1 MALAFI
7 PTPFPSSLHAQAR
20 ARKSADPMR
29 LLRAAFERSL
39 HVAALLMGLGMVGAV
54 LAQSSVRADYLRI
67 SNDFATVEAVL
78 HAPDQHDKALALLYT
93 HPFAASSLSGFFC
106 SQLPRLGWP
115 VLCMNNRFSNNQQFN
130 TIWEPIALDVAAGV
144 AELRRRGYQRIVL
157 IGYSA
162 GGPTVAYYQ
171 ALAEQG
177 NTLFSQGKALSGFK
191 GFLDRS
197 GAERRVP
204 AADGLLLLN
213 PSSGI
218 GASGMFRLDPS
229 VTDEVTGARDPALDM
244 YAPANGY
251 DPASGTARYSAEF
264 LQRYRAGQCAR
275 MNRLIEQTQARL
287 RLARDGTGR
296 FVGDDIAVTVGLRAN
311 PAYTDLSLAAST
323 RAPQRLLP
331 DDTVAIVANDRPL
344 ARMAQR
350 NRGVDEAART
360 DLSFISYRAVRCTH
374 FDADAVSASAHG
386 LDTASS
392 NNITYANL
400 ARARV
405 PLLIIQGTADDTIAH
420 LTIAELLY
428 NESSAAD
435 RSLWYVR
442 GMTHGITAAR
452 PEHGDVPGITAQ
464 AIHRWLIER
473 RAGLS
478 TTSPAGTTGTGPR

>member
-1 MALAFI
+1 
-7 PTPFPSSLHAQAR
+7 
-20 ARKSADPMR
+20 
-29 LLRAAFERSL
+29 
-39 HVAALLMGLGMVGAV
+39 
-54 LAQSSVRADYLRI
+54 
-67 SNDFATVEAVL
+67 
-78 HAPDQHDKALALLYT
+78 
-93 HPFAASSLSGFFC
+93 
-106 SQLPRLGWP
+106 
-115 VLCMNNRFSNNQQFN
+115 
-130 TIWEPIALDVAAGV
+130 
-144 AELRRRGYQRIVL
+144 
-157 IGYSA
+157 
-162 GGPTVAYYQ
+162 
-171 ALAEQG
+171 
-177 NTLFSQGKALSGFK
+177 
-191 GFLDRS
+191 
-197 GAERRVP
+197 
-204 AADGLLLLN
+204 
-213 PSSGI
+213 
-218 GASGMFRLDPS
+218 
-229 VTDEVTGARDPALDM
+229 
-244 YAPANGY
+244 
-251 DPASGTARYSAEF
+251 
-264 LQRYRAGQCAR
+264 
-275 MNRLIEQTQARL
+275 
-287 RLARDGTGR
+287 
-296 FVGDDIAVTVGLRAN
+296 
-311 PAYTDLSLAAST
+311 
-323 RAPQRLLP
+323 
-331 DDTVAIVANDRPL
+331 
-344 ARMAQR
+344 MAQR